1 MRAGSFCVWFDPHTN
16 YNVTPPYIQTIH
28 KHAHRVYI
36 ECNACGSTHAATTR
50 RATRAARPASRLCS
64 RTSQLHTLPPR
75 TSTPAASGEQRTATV
90 LKQAR
95 RVHVEVP
102 AAFAS
107 AIEPVIALPRGSVM
121 LVGKVPSPALSSTRL
136 GLPSFPSSTSR
147 LSSPATSAA
156 AIAPS
161 TAQGRRRGGVRRW
174 RWCRRRWR

>member
-1 MRAGSFCVWFDPHTN
+1 LRAGSFCVWFDPHTN

-28 KHAHRVYI
+28 KHAHRVQ
-36 ECNACGSTHAATTR
+36 CLRVHPRGHHKARNASGKAGVKAI
-50 RATRAARPASRLCS
+50 CS
-64 RTSQLHTLPPR
+64 RTSQLHTMPPR

-161 TAQGRRRGGVRRW
+161 TAQGRRRWGVRRW